1 MTRINHEMLCF
12 HHMDIGNHV
21 FWFNN
26 RGNTASG
33 LTTTA
38 KTNALCFPIITN
50 SLFLRG
56 IVGSSNDSVLLLRL
70 NSIHIFVKP
79 VLSSQDKLL
88 PTL

>member
-1 MTRINHEMLCF
+1 MTRINLEVLCF
-12 HHMDIGNHV
+12 HHMNIGNRV

-33 LTTTA
+33 LTTTG

-56 IVGSSNDSVLLLRL
+56 MVGSSNDSVLLLKF
-70 NSIHIFVKP
+70 NSVHMFVKP
-79 VLSSQDKLL
+79 VLLLQDKLL